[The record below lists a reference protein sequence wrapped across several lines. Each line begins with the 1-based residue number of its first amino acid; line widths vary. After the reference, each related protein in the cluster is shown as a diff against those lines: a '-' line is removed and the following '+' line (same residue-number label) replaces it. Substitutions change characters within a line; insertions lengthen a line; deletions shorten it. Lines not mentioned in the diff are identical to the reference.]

1 MIFLI
6 KKFIAILIIG
16 LLIFPA
22 ELNQTEAASDTLS
35 KTAEFF
41 IGQDGAVN
49 GSGVL
54 VSLPSFT
61 INIPEGSPV
70 VKSAIIEING
80 VTYNDSGVG
89 QTIMADLQRGAASA
103 GAESSYVF
111 NYTLAG
117 INGKPKPLT
126 LKYNALENNA
136 GIAGLGAMSNINAV
150 NTDYT
155 YRLYLKNT
163 VASGTAN
170 FSLASAKLVLTY
182 NSSASG
188 ANFLKTN
195 KFFIS
200 QEKNPTPGNSEIS
213 RNFSLTISEKN
224 PEMKSVFV
232 EVSGIAKGSGANTV
246 QLSAVKQGFPV
257 YNAYSIDLGPAAA
270 NSKFIAR
277 YDMSGL
283 IGANDFPGTDNY
295 ILYVKNSFDAYLLSA
310 KAIVTYKYS
319 ENVGGLPPSGYVIS
333 STIDTG
339 IAKGAAYNSL
349 MWKGSLNSGEV
360 GQVGLQIAASDSIN
374 GSWLFEGPDC
384 TSNSKYAADANTPIP
399 IEIVCAANHNNKR
412 YFRYKVI
419 ICSSANC
426 ADSGSVN
433 PEVDGVVVNW
443 GP

>member
-1 MIFLI
+1 MVYSLAKKIFIVSL
-6 KKFIAILIIG
+6 AIS
-16 LLIFPA
+16 LIFPF
-22 ELNQTEAASDTLS
+22 EFNQTEAASTTLT

-41 IGQDGAVN
+41 VGQDGNVRTD
-49 GSGVL
+49 GSQF
-54 VSLPSFT
+54 SFYFT
-61 INIPEGSPV
+61 NVIIPEANPAI
-70 VKSAIIEING
+70 KSAIVEING
-80 VTYNDSGVG
+80 VSYNDFGS
-89 QTIMADLQRGAASA
+89 QTVNVDLEQGAAAA
-103 GAESSYVF
+103 GAGTD
-111 NYTLAG
+111 YTLAG
-117 INGKPKPLT
+117 TAKARFFT
-126 LKYNALENNA
+126 LKHDAS
-136 GIAGLGAMSNINAV
+136 GAINPAI
-150 NTDYT
+150 TDYT
-155 YRLYLKNT
+155 LYLAGKS
-163 VASGTAN
+163 AAGSRA
-170 FSLASAKLVLTY
+170 FSLFSAKLIITY

-224 PEMKSVFV
+224 PEMRSVFV
-232 EVSGIAKGSGANTV
+232 EVSGIAKGSGTNNTI
-246 QLSAVKQGFPV
+246 QLSVVKEGLPI
-257 YNAYSIDLGPAAA
+257 YNTYNIDLSLLAA

-295 ILYVKNSFDAYLLSA
+295 TLYVKNSFDAYLLSA
-310 KAIVTYKYS
+310 KAMVTYKYS

-339 IAKGAAYNSL
+339 IEKGAAYNSL

-360 GQVGLQIAASDSIN
+360 GQVGLQIAASASIT
-374 GSWLFEGPDC
+374 GPWSFEGPDC

-399 IEIVCAANHNNKR
+399 IELTCAANHNNKR
-412 YFRYKVI
+412 YFRYKVV

-433 PEVDGVVVNW
+433 PEVDEVVVGW
-443 GP
+443 SP